1 MSYGAVMGEE
11 GELMTE
17 QEVAD
22 LLRVGLSTVKRL
34 RASGKGPRYIRIS
47 ERVYRYKRQDV
58 VEWMEQGGTDEP

>member
-1 MSYGAVMGEE
+1 MFYGRVMGEE
-11 GELMTE
+11 ELMTE

-34 RASGKGPRYIRIS
+34 RVAGKGPRYVRIS

-58 VEWMEQGGTDEP
+58 LEWIEQGGAEEP